1 MWLNSRSR
9 SNGHA
14 RTRLGRS
21 LTGCDGTRS
30 ILITILPLLT
40 HSGVGEVTGLLLPD
54 AAGFRRADTCYEI
67 HRNRSTSRK
76 PSANVPPPHCDGPPA
91 IMDSMKLF
99 WCAALAA
106 TALSAQTFSG
116 AAALDRVIDQAIE
129 QGRMPGAVLLV
140 GHEGKVVYRKAYGKR
155 ALVPLPEAMT
165 LDTVFDC
172 ASLTKVVATTSSL
185 MKLFEEGRFRLG
197 DKVTDYIPEFQGGK
211 SEITLRQL
219 FTHFS
224 GLQPDVPLSTPW
236 GGYDTGI
243 KLACTFKV
251 GGPPA
256 TRYVYS
262 DINFILLG
270 ELVHRLSGKMLN
282 EYARENIFLPIG
294 MRESM
299 FQPPASLV
307 PRIAPTERR
316 PVKTGQP
323 LRGSV
328 HDPTARNMGGVAGH
342 AGLFS
347 TADDLSRFAQMML
360 NGGELEGVRLFS
372 PLTVAKFIEPQ
383 TPPDQPILR
392 GLGWDVDSPH
402 SGNRGELFPIGSF
415 GHTGF
420 TGTSLW
426 IDPLTKTYVILLANS
441 VHPDLRPALTPVR
454 AKVATIVAA
463 NVGLRGQRVT
473 LSEYNQT
480 GYNQTGYNE
489 SLTGPGARRQVGRN
503 GATLTGLDVLAAMK
517 FQPFAGKRIG
527 LITNQSGLDRQGRR
541 NIDVMREAGVNL
553 AAIFSPEHGFL
564 GKEDRPGIQD
574 TTDPATGIKVFS
586 LYGATNRPT
595 PEMLNGIDVLVFDIQ
610 DVGVRFYTFE
620 TTMAYALEAAAKAGI
635 PYYVLD
641 RPNPITGTRVEGPV
655 LDAANRS
662 FVGYMTGE
670 PVRHG
675 MTMGEL
681 AKMFNAENKIG
692 ADLTVVPMQDWQRGD
707 WFDATNLAWIN
718 PSPNMRSLNA
728 AMLYPGLC
736 LMEYARN
743 FSVGRGTDAPFEQ
756 IGADF
761 IGGRELATYL
771 NQRQIPGVRVYA
783 TSFTPTESVFKGA
796 KVEGVRFVVTNREL
810 LDGTRLG
817 LELAVGIQKLYPGKV
832 DFSGG
837 KRLVGSDDA
846 IHRIQAAED
855 PRTIQESF
863 QDAVG
868 AFAEMRARYLLY

>member
-1 MWLNSRSR
+1 M
-9 SNGHA
+9 
-14 RTRLGRS
+14 
-21 LTGCDGTRS
+21 
-30 ILITILPLLT
+30 
-40 HSGVGEVTGLLLPD
+40 
-54 AAGFRRADTCYEI
+54 
-67 HRNRSTSRK
+67 
-76 PSANVPPPHCDGPPA
+76 PPV
-91 IMDSMKLF
+91 IMDCMKLM

-106 TALSAQTFSG
+106 GALSAQSFSG
-116 AAALDRVIDQAIE
+116 AAALDEVINQAIV

-155 ALVPLPEAMT
+155 ALVPRPEAMT

-172 ASLTKVVATTSSL
+172 ASLTKVIATTSSL

-197 DKVTDYIPEFQGGK
+197 DKITDYIPEFQGGK

-224 GLQPDVPLSTPW
+224 GLQPDVPLTTPW
-236 GGYDTGI
+236 SGYDTGI
-243 KLACTFKV
+243 KLACTFQV

-282 EYARENIFLPIG
+282 DYARENIFLPIG

-299 FQPPASLV
+299 FLPPASLL
-307 PRIAPTERR
+307 PRIAPTERW
-316 PVKTGQP
+316 PVKTGEP
-323 LRGSV
+323 LRGVV

-360 NGGELEGVRLFS
+360 NGGELDGVRLFG
-372 PLTVAKFIEPQ
+372 PLTVAKFIEPE

-420 TGTSLW
+420 TGTSIW

-441 VHPDLRPALTPVR
+441 VHPDLRPALTAVR

-463 NVGLRGQRVT
+463 NVGLRGQRVI
-473 LSEYNQT
+473 LT
-480 GYNQTGYNE
+480 GYNDT
-489 SLTGPGARRQVGRN
+489 LAGPGARRQVVRN
-503 GATLTGLDVLAAMK
+503 GATLTGLDVLEGLK
-517 FQPFAGKRIG
+517 FAPFAGKRIG
-527 LITNQSGLDRQGRR
+527 LITNHTGIDRQGRR
-541 NIDVMREAGVNL
+541 NIDAMREAGVKI

-564 GKEDRPGIQD
+564 GKEDREGIQD
-574 TTDPATGIKVFS
+574 TADPATGIKVFS

-595 PEMLNGIDVLVFDIQ
+595 PEMLNAIDVLVFDVQ
-610 DVGVRFYTFE
+610 DVGVHFYTYE
-620 TTMAYALEAAAKAGI
+620 STMAYALEAAAKAGI

-641 RPNPITGTRVEGPV
+641 RPNPITGVRVEGPM
-655 LDAANRS
+655 LDAANKS
-662 FVGYMTGE
+662 FVGYMAGE

-681 AKMFNAENKIG
+681 AKLFNAENHIG
-692 ADLTVVPMQDWQRGD
+692 ADLTVVPMQNWQRGD
-707 WFDATNLAWIN
+707 WFDSTNLAWID

-728 AMLYPGLC
+728 AMLYPGVGML
-736 LMEYARN
+736 EYAKI
-743 FSVGRGTDAPFEQ
+743 SVGRGTDAPFEQ
-756 IGADF
+756 MGADF
-761 IGGRELATYL
+761 IGGRELAAYL

-783 TSFTPTESVFKGA
+783 TSFTPMDSVFKGV

-810 LDGTRLG
+810 LDATRLG
-817 LELAVGIQKLYPGKV
+817 LELSVGIQKLYPGKV
-832 DFSGG
+832 DFSVN
-837 KRLVGSDDA
+837 KRLIGSDDA
-846 IHRIQAAED
+846 IRRMQAAED

-863 QDAVG
+863 QDAVK
-868 AFAEMRARYLLY
+868 AFTEMRARYLLY

>member
-1 MWLNSRSR
+1 M
-9 SNGHA
+9 
-14 RTRLGRS
+14 
-21 LTGCDGTRS
+21 DG
-30 ILITILPLLT
+30 
-40 HSGVGEVTGLLLPD
+40 
-54 AAGFRRADTCYEI
+54 
-67 HRNRSTSRK
+67 
-76 PSANVPPPHCDGPPA
+76 
-91 IMDSMKLF
+91 MKLF
-99 WCAALAA
+99 WWAALGA

-140 GHEGKVVYRKAYGKR
+140 GHQGKVVYRQAYGKR
-155 ALVPLPEAMT
+155 ALVPRPEAMT

-185 MKLFEEGRFRLG
+185 MKLFEEGRFRLN
-197 DKVTDYIPEFQGGK
+197 DKITDYIPEFQGGK

-224 GLQPDVPLSTPW
+224 GLQPDVPLTPPW
-236 GGYDTGI
+236 KGYDTGI
-243 KLACTFKV
+243 QLACTFKV

-256 TRYVYS
+256 ARWVYS

-270 ELVHRLSGKMLN
+270 ELVHRLSGKMLSD
-282 EYARENIFLPIG
+282 YARENIFLPIG
-294 MRESM
+294 MKESM

-307 PRIAPTERR
+307 PRIAPTERW
-316 PVKTGQP
+316 PVKTGPP
-323 LRGSV
+323 LRGVV

-347 TADDLSRFAQMML
+347 TADDLARFCQMML
-360 NGGELEGVRLFS
+360 NGGELDGVRLFG

-402 SGNRGELFPIGSF
+402 SGNRGELFPIGSY

-426 IDPLTKTYVILLANS
+426 IDPMTQTYVILLANS
-441 VHPDLRPALTPVR
+441 VHPNLRAALTPVR

-463 NVGLRGQRVT
+463 NVGLRAQRVA
-473 LSEYNQT
+473 LFGYDQT
-480 GYNQTGYNE
+480 GYGETVA
-489 SLTGPGARRQVGRN
+489 GPGARRQVGRN
-503 GATLTGLDVLAAMK
+503 GATLTGLDVLEGQK
-517 FQPFAGKRIG
+517 FAPFSGKRIG
-527 LITNQSGLDRQGRR
+527 LITNHTGVDRQGRR
-541 NIDVMREAGVNL
+541 NIDAMRQAGVNI

-564 GKEDRPGIQD
+564 GKEDRSGIQD
-574 TTDPATGIKVFS
+574 TTDQATGIKIFS
-586 LYGATNRPT
+586 LYGATDRPT
-595 PEMLNGIDVLVFDIQ
+595 PAMLQGIDVLVFDIQ
-610 DVGVRFYTFE
+610 DVGVHFYTYE
-620 TTMAYALEAAAKAGI
+620 STMAYAMEAAAKAGL

-641 RPNPITGTRVEGPV
+641 RPNPITGTRIEGPM
-655 LDAANRS
+655 LDASNRS
-662 FVGYMTGE
+662 NVGYMAGE

-692 ADLTVVPMQDWQRGD
+692 ASLTVVPMQDWERGD
-707 WFDATNLAWIN
+707 WFDATNLAWVN

-728 AMLYPGLC
+728 AMLYPGVAL
-736 LMEYARN
+736 LEYSKN
-743 FSVGRGTDAPFEQ
+743 LSVGRGTDAPFEQ

-761 IGGRELATYL
+761 IGGRELAALL
-771 NQRQIPGVRVYA
+771 NQREIPGVRIYA
-783 TSFTPTESVFKGA
+783 TSFTPTESVFKGV
-796 KVEGVRFVVTNREL
+796 KVEGVRFVITNREL
-810 LDGTRLG
+810 LDATRLG

-832 DFSGG
+832 DFSGA
-837 KRLVGSDDA
+837 KRLVGSDDT
-846 IHRIQAAED
+846 IRRMQAAED

-863 QDAVG
+863 QEAVD
-868 AFAEMRARYLLY
+868 AFAAMRARYLLY

>member
-1 MWLNSRSR
+1 
-9 SNGHA
+9 
-14 RTRLGRS
+14 
-21 LTGCDGTRS
+21 
-30 ILITILPLLT
+30 
-40 HSGVGEVTGLLLPD
+40 
-54 AAGFRRADTCYEI
+54 
-67 HRNRSTSRK
+67 
-76 PSANVPPPHCDGPPA
+76 
-91 IMDSMKLF
+91 MKLF
-99 WCAALAA
+99 WCAAVAA
-106 TALSAQTFSG
+106 TTLSAQTFSG
-116 AAALDRVIDQAIE
+116 AAALDRVINEAIE

-140 GHEGKVVYRKAYGKR
+140 GYEGKVVYRKAYGKR

-165 LDTVFDC
+165 LDTIFDC

-197 DKVTDYIPEFQGGK
+197 DKITDYIPEFQGGK

-236 GGYDTGI
+236 TGYATGI
-243 KLACTFKV
+243 QLACTFKP
-251 GGPPA
+251 GGPPG

-270 ELVHRLSGKMLN
+270 ELVHRLSGKMLSA
-282 EYARENIFLPIG
+282 YARENIFLPIG
-294 MRESM
+294 MKESM

-307 PRIAPTERR
+307 PRIAPTERW
-316 PVKTGQP
+316 PVKTGPP
-323 LRGSV
+323 LRGVV

-489 SLTGPGARRQVGRN
+489 SLTGPGARRQVERN

-527 LITNQSGLDRQGRR
+527 LITNQSGLDRQGRS
-541 NIDVMREAGVNL
+541 NIDVMRQAGVNI

-641 RPNPITGTRVEGPV
+641 RPNPITGTRIEGPMM
-655 LDAANRS
+655 DPANRS
-662 FVGYMTGE
+662 FVGYLGGE

-692 ADLTVVPMQDWQRGD
+692 ANLTVVPMQDWQRGD

-783 TSFTPTESVFKGA
+783 TSFTPTESVFKGV

-810 LDGTRLG
+810 LDATRLG

-868 AFAEMRARYLLY
+868 TFAEMRARYLLY